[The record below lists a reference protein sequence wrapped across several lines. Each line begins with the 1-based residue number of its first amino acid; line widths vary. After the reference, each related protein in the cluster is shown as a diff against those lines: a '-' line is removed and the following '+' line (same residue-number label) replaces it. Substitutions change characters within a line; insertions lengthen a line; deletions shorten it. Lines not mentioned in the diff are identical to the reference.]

1 MDANTMNT
9 AVTALTSQLSVSAFT
24 DVMAMYLPIAGA
36 AVLVGFGFYAL
47 RYFIGLF
54 RGV

>member
-1 MDANTMNT
+1 MDVDSMSA
-9 AVTALTSQLSVSAFT
+9 AVTDLVTQLSVTNFT
-24 DVMAMYLPIAGA
+24 NVMAMYLPIAGA

-54 RGV
+54 RGI